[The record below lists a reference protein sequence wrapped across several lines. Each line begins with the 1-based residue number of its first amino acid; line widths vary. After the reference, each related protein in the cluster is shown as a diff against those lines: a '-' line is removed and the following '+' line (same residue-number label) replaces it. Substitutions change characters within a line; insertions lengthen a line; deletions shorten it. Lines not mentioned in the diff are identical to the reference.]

1 MLDERLIVDGDL
13 KYSWMGRWLHSRG
26 RISITSLVLTAH
38 FKLQR
43 DKVNSF
49 LMINMTRTRICE
61 TVDIVDERSSFA
73 LLTG

>member
-26 RISITSLVLTAH
+26 RISITSLVLTTH

-61 TVDIVDERSSFA
+61 AVDIVDERSSFA